1 MELILV
7 SGRDGGLTYASC
19 YKLCQKWA
27 EEEEW
32 NGRDS
37 SVWRKRMTLYKD
49 ARGVAHDPVI
59 EARLTNETIV
69 PWERRHEVPQM
80 S

>member
-19 YKLCQKWA
+19 YHLCRRWA
-27 EEEEW
+27 EEAEW
-32 NGRDS
+32 QGEDS
-37 SVWRKRMTLYKD
+37 SAWRQRMKQYKA
-49 ARGVAHDPVI
+49 ARGVAHDTVI